1 MQEMMAMGRGLLTE
15 RVAGRGVLISLIS
28 YLFWALIGHLARP
41 SLPYKSLTLGFQDFQ
56 FSVTGSLEKN
66 FFRARTKFRE
76 WKFDFPIP
84 SPDGQAMEITFRIA
98 SSLFEY
104 EKTGIPH
111 ACQGCRGRHER
122 VSPVGEYTTCSRG
135 GMVLLR
141 PNFLSSGG
149 GVLWTMSE
157 GHRPTYGDMSNP
169 GSGAL
174 IIVRIPGFD
183 PSHGNPGESK
193 KGALEVVGLRGGAC
207 I

>member
-1 MQEMMAMGRGLLTE
+1 
-15 RVAGRGVLISLIS
+15 
-28 YLFWALIGHLARP
+28 
-41 SLPYKSLTLGFQDFQ
+41 
-56 FSVTGSLEKN
+56 
-66 FFRARTKFRE
+66 
-76 WKFDFPIP
+76 
-84 SPDGQAMEITFRIA
+84 MEIKFRIA

-111 ACQGCRGRHER
+111 ACQGCRGRNER
-122 VSPVGEYTTCSRG
+122 VSSVGEHPYHMQPG

-141 PNFLSSGG
+141 PNFLSSRG

-157 GHRPTYGDMSNP
+157 GHRPTYGDISNP

-174 IIVRIPGFD
+174 IIVRIHGFD

-193 KGALEVVGLRGGAC
+193 KGTLEAVGLRGGAC